1 MSTEVDE
8 QNARLAAQYA
18 NEAAAAINQ
27 ARLALNRAAG
37 VATEAGEISGRGR
50 RGADELI
57 SSGEILDRAS
67 EPRRVL
73 MEAEES
79 VGDVQRKAEIGA
91 DMLREVREH
100 LESTRRELRTGR
112 SAVVQ
117 LSRLPGQ
124 QSDLVNSLQDRL
136 DRLEDAVHSADR
148 TAVDVA
154 GKLAVAQGNVEPM
167 AQQARYG
174 DLQVTADTVR
184 TTGTNAERN
193 IGDAQEDL
201 RRLDRDIDRVSPELS
216 EAEQESLRL
225 EQMVRA
231 AANPTPA
238 SQRRAPGSA
247 AEEGAFRLNPGE
259 ANRQNEY
266 GR

>member
-1 MSTEVDE
+1 MSADSEIAE
-8 QNARLAAQYA
+8 ENARRAAQYA

-57 SSGEILDRAS
+57 THGEILSRAS
-67 EPRRVL
+67 EPRRHL
-73 MEAEES
+73 LDAEDA

-100 LESTRRELRTGR
+100 LETTRRELRTGR

-124 QSDLVNSLQDRL
+124 QSELVNSLQDRL
-136 DRLEDAVHSADR
+136 DRLEDAVHYADR

-174 DLQVTADTVR
+174 DLQ
-184 TTGTNAERN
+184 
-193 IGDAQEDL
+193 
-201 RRLDRDIDRVSPELS
+201 
-216 EAEQESLRL
+216 
-225 EQMVRA
+225 
-231 AANPTPA
+231 
-238 SQRRAPGSA
+238 
-247 AEEGAFRLNPGE
+247 
-259 ANRQNEY
+259 
-266 GR
+266 